1 LLRFFPW
8 PPGAGLRVKP
18 RGMLLV
24 CLITILWALPM
35 GSLHAAGGPDQVGAP
50 ASRWGTSKEQ
60 GVWWFV
66 TPQGKRFFSVG
77 VNVVTGGS
85 EDRHFRG
92 RTWYSWASSYPSF
105 EMWLLAT
112 RVRLRDWGFNSA
124 GGWSLHPEELRLP
137 STPELD
143 LGRLSRFHW
152 FDPFEPSTADR
163 MKQMAKEL
171 TAPYRGSPFRIG
183 YFSDNEVGW
192 WNGPLFVYYIQKP
205 PSNHTKRRLV
215 ELLKEHYQG
224 DWSRFLKDFQ
234 VPVGVR
240 SFEELGKTAGTDVL
254 LRPGGEGIQ
263 VVRRWTGIIS
273 SHYYRLVWEAL
284 KEADPEA
291 LVLGDRLPIYYDP
304 FAVRAIAPYVDV
316 ISTNYNVDSPE
327 GWLASYFFEGLMEL
341 APSRPVLIS
350 EWFFASKENR
360 TGNRNLGHLMTVGTQ
375 KERAA
380 GAREAA
386 KAFAK
391 QPQVVGIH
399 WFQYWDHPKGGRL
412 DGEDYNFGLV
422 DVDDRP
428 YEELVEE
435 FRKVNPTLREI
446 HARSGF
452 TRSRYPSGP
461 IRIPKARI
469 DCLDKHL
476 GDWPKP
482 QSLLPRLKS
491 PPGEIPFGEFYMAW
505 DHGALHLAMIAM
517 DYQDPELLAFKG
529 EFPLGEAF
537 RVDWGLKVGSS
548 VRRFRIFLV
557 PPSREEDVGKDTY
570 KMNLRLCRW
579 DELPECSPV
588 PGALARYFGSDQP
601 RIVVEL
607 SLPWEA
613 LGLQGPPV
621 EGALSTEL
629 AVTGFYRARWM
640 SLSGLPPAQAME
652 ELGAWRKVEL
662 ADFKK

>member
-1 LLRFFPW
+1 M
-8 PPGAGLRVKP
+8 GCRVKA
-18 RGMLLV
+18 RGMALVLL
-24 CLITILWALPM
+24 TAILWVLMAW
-35 GSLHAAGGPDQVGAP
+35 GGPAASGLDQAGARN
-50 ASRWGTSKEQ
+50 SRWGTAKEQ
-60 GVWWFV
+60 GVWWLV
-66 TPQGKRFFSVG
+66 TPTGKRFFSVG

-85 EDRHFRG
+85 DERHFRG
-92 RTWYSWASSYPSF
+92 RTWYSWASSYPNF
-105 EMWLLAT
+105 EIWLLAT
-112 RVRLRDWGFNSA
+112 RVRLREWGFNTA
-124 GGWSLHPEELRLP
+124 GGWSLHPEELKLP

-152 FDPFEPSTADR
+152 FDPFDPLTAGR
-163 MKQMAKEL
+163 MREMAKEL
-171 TAPYRGSPFRIG
+171 TAPYRGNPFRIG

-205 PSNHTKRRLV
+205 PSNHTKKRLV
-215 ELLKEHYQG
+215 ELLREHYQG
-224 DWSRFLKDFQ
+224 DWSCFLKDFQ
-234 VPVGVR
+234 VPAGVR
-240 SFEELGKTAGTDVL
+240 SFEELAKTAGTDVL
-254 LRPGGEGIQ
+254 LRPGGDGIQ

-273 SHYYRLVWEAL
+273 SHYYRMVWEAL
-284 KEADPEA
+284 KQADPEA

-304 FAVRAIAPYVDV
+304 EAVRAMAPYVDV
-316 ISTNYNVDSPE
+316 ISTNYNVDSPD
-327 GWLASYFFEGLMEL
+327 GWIASYFFDGLRDL
-341 APSRPVLIS
+341 APSHPVLVS

-386 KAFAK
+386 KAFAGR
-391 QPQVVGIH
+391 PEIVGMH

-435 FRKVNPTLREI
+435 FRKVNPTLRGI
-446 HARSGF
+446 HARSGSA
-452 TRSRYPSGP
+452 RGRYPSGP

-469 DCLDKHL
+469 DSSDNHL

-505 DHGALHLAMIAM
+505 DHEALHLAMIAM
-517 DYQDPELLAFKG
+517 DYQDPELLAFQG
-529 EFPLGEAF
+529 EFPPEEAF
-537 RVDWGLKVGSS
+537 RVDWGLKAGHA
-548 VRRFRIFLV
+548 VRRFRLFLV
-557 PPSREEDVGKDTY
+557 PPPREEDVGKDTY
-570 KMNLRLCRW
+570 KMRVRLCRW
-579 DELPECSPV
+579 DDLPECIP
-588 PGALARYFGSDQP
+588 PAGAVAKYFGSDQP

-613 LGLQGPPV
+613 LGLQGPPAQ
-621 EGALSTEL
+621 GTLSTEL

-640 SLSGLPPAQAME
+640 SLSGLPPGQGME
-652 ELGAWRKVEL
+652 DLGAWRRVEL
-662 ADFKK
+662 AGFPQ